1 MDDHAGRLPT
11 RFVTE
16 GPAPHV
22 ELRDLGAS
30 SLRAPFFEQE
40 APGRRDVLR
49 LGLDELEALPGA
61 TDPAGLVLH
70 CSRCGSTLL
79 SRLLGG
85 LRETVALSEP
95 AVVDEV
101 LRSGLPPAERDR
113 WLRAVV
119 RALCRPTP
127 AAPGRRFLKLDAW
140 SVAERPTLRR
150 LWPDVPWVF
159 VYREPEAVVAS
170 HLRRPGSHVVP
181 GLVLAPEA
189 VGLDLQAA
197 LDLPPGGYAA
207 RVVAEL
213 LRLGLEHLDGRGRLV
228 HHDEL
233 LSDAGRVATFGHL
246 GAFVGPQDLEALD
259 ELALAD
265 AKEPAFAFDPTTRV
279 VGDDARAAAT
289 VAQAPYAALEA
300 ARTGDAPRRVGA
312 PRRVRLP
319 LRFDAAALEADVAA
333 LGEEAWTPHFNTRL
347 FTGDWSGVALRAVP
361 DAPVALHPDATAA
374 GPWEATAALEA
385 SPALRA
391 AVARFACPQRSV
403 RLLRLGPGATVRE
416 HRDHGLGHSD
426 GEIRVHVPISTSPG
440 AVFRHDGE
448 EVAMA
453 AGEAWYTDVRLPH
466 AVANHG
472 DGDRVHLV
480 LDLVVDDWVDEL
492 LAAGEPA

>member
-1 MDDHAGRLPT
+1 MDVHAGRLPT
-11 RFVTE
+11 RLVLD
-16 GPAPHV
+16 GAGSHV
-22 ELRDLGAS
+22 ELHDLGAS
-30 SLRAPFFEQE
+30 ALRAPFFEQE
-40 APGRRDVLR
+40 VRARGDVLR

-85 LRETVALSEP
+85 LRDTVALSEP
-95 AVVDEV
+95 PVVDEV
-101 LRSGLPPAERDR
+101 LRSGLPAGERDR

-127 AAPGRRFLKLDAW
+127 AAPGRRVLKLDAW
-140 SVAERPTLRR
+140 SVADRPTLRR

-159 VYREPEAVVAS
+159 LYREPEAVVAS

-189 VGLDLQAA
+189 VGLDAA
-197 LDLPPGGYAA
+197 AARALPPGGYAA

-213 LRLGLEHLDGRGRLV
+213 LRLGLEHLDDRGRLV

-233 LSDAGRVATFGHL
+233 LDDAGRVATCGHL
-246 GAFVGPQDLEALD
+246 GAFLGPQDLEVLH
-259 ELALAD
+259 ELARAD
-265 AKEPAFAFDPTTRV
+265 AKEPSFAFDASTRV
-279 VGDDARAAAT
+279 VPDAARAAAT

-300 ARTGDAPRRVGA
+300 VRTGIRARPGA
-312 PRRVRLP
+312 VARRVRLP
-319 LRFDAAALEADVAA
+319 LAFDAAALEADVAA
-333 LGEEAWTPHFNTRL
+333 LGEGAWTPHFNTGL
-347 FTGDWSGVALRAVP
+347 FTGDWSGVALHAVP
-361 DAPVALHPDATAA
+361 GAAVALHPDATAD

-391 AVARFACPQRSV
+391 AVDRFACAQRSV
-403 RLLRLGPGATVRE
+403 RLLRLGPGAAVRE
-416 HRDHGLGHSD
+416 HADTGLGHSD

-440 AVFRHDGE
+440 AVFVHDGDE
-448 EVAMA
+448 LPMS

-466 AVANHG
+466 SVANHG
-472 DGDRVHLV
+472 TGPRVHLV
-480 LDLVVDDWVDEL
+480 LDLVVDTWVDEL
-492 LAAGEPA
+492 LAAGEPG